1 LFKENTVMGLQN
13 LVPRMPRAG
22 KISLGVKKQ
31 TQKGVSYPST
41 VEYFVLNHLEDETRK
56 KIEAIYGPEPKE
68 LDIVF
73 PDDDLDKIIPT
84 WLKWFSGGT
93 KDDKGEMRGGKLR
106 CYGDGPGPNGEPGQA
121 VYLEKKDPIT
131 GISPM
136 RPCMGPRC
144 PDWKALNGR
153 PQCAQVMQVVCLLPF
168 VGIKDGVF
176 VITTRSWYSIQ
187 SFHDVITWAMKFNGG
202 SVKGVPFKIFR
213 EEETITFMDPNGQQK
228 TSVQHI
234 MKLARNEDLYN
245 RLPQETAKQ
254 LDVVLREK
262 ILLPSADEM
271 VALAA
276 STTSDEEN
284 TVDVD
289 APKMMTAQDVIVM
302 PEIVGLFEVLENIS
316 NKKFSE
322 KARLLAIRKLEGAA
336 DLREAAIV
344 KLNQQIDVAR
354 QMFPAHE
361 LTTPVPEQGYVDV
374 NDPRVAGVMLDST
387 TSTVIVES
395 ASFEAPSLM

>member
-1 LFKENTVMGLQN
+1 MGLQN

-68 LDIVF
+68 LDIIF
-73 PDDDLDKIIPT
+73 PDDDLNKIIPT

-106 CYGDGPGPNGEPGQA
+106 CYGDGPGPNNEPGEA

-144 PDWKALNGR
+144 PDWKSLNGR
-153 PQCAQVMQVVCLLPF
+153 QQCDKVMQVVCLLPF
-168 VGIKDGVF
+168 AGVTDGVF
-176 VITTRSWYSIQ
+176 VITTRSVISIQ
-187 SFHDVITWAMKFNGG
+187 SFHDVVIWAKKFNKG
-202 SVKGVPFKIFR
+202 SVKGIPFKIFR

-228 TSVQHI
+228 TSIQHI
-234 MKLARNEDLYN
+234 MKLARNEGLYS
-245 RLPQETAKQ
+245 RLPQETVQQ
-254 LDVVLREK
+254 LHSVLSER

-276 STTSDEEN
+276 PIVSDEEN
-284 TVDVD
+284 TID
-289 APKMMTAQDVIVM
+289 AEAPRMMTAQDVIAM
-302 PEIVGLFEVLENIS
+302 PEIVGLFEILENIS
-316 NKKFSE
+316 NKKFTE
-322 KARLLAIRKLEGAA
+322 KSRLLAIRKLEGAA
-336 DLREAAIV
+336 DLKEAAIE
-344 KLNQQIDVAR
+344 KLNQQIVTAR
-354 QMFPAHE
+354 TMFPAQE
-361 LTTPVPEQGYVDV
+361 MQAPTLSVMVTEGETVTTTVTVD
-374 NDPRVAGVMLDST
+374 AT
-387 TSTVIVES
+387 TSTVVMD
-395 ASFEAPSLM
+395 AANFEAPSLM